1 MRVTLKRRRVVVVG
15 GGITG
20 LTAAFYLQQAAIEER
35 YPLDVVVLEASLRL
49 GGKIQTMRRNGFIL
63 ERGPESFVDECGN
76 VSRLAYDLGITQKL
90 VHNNNG
96 QTYVA
101 VGKELYPI
109 PSSLLFGRSPKVS
122 SLITTSLIS
131 LSGKMRAAGDLLI
144 PKSSVDQDEPI
155 GDFFRRRFG
164 KEVVENLV
172 EPLLA
177 GTFAGDIDHLS
188 IQSMFPQFYQLEK
201 EHRSLLLGLK
211 RKKASNYAIEHFTE
225 EPLLYGTFENG
236 LETLIETLE
245 QRLAPSTILKGVK
258 VEAIDQLTDGSM
270 KIHLNNIEPIQADA
284 VIMTTPF
291 NVAKSVF
298 KKYDLMQN
306 FPIMNCATIATV
318 TMAFKSEQLPKYKD
332 ALNFFVSRNSDLS
345 ITSCTWSNR
354 KWNDVAPQGYDLL
367 RVYIGRVGD
376 EAIVELSDS
385 EIEKTVLADLRKAI
399 HLQDNPLFTVVTRW
413 KQAMPQYTVGHD
425 ARLQHLKQ
433 ELYNEFPQVKLVGSS
448 YEGISV
454 PDCVNQGRN
463 AAQEMLNII
472 FKRQTVQ

>member
-1 MRVTLKRRRVVVVG
+1 MRVTVKRRKVVVIG

-20 LTAAFYLQQAAIEER
+20 LTSAFYLQQAAKGK
-35 YPLDVVVLEASLRL
+35 YPLDVIVIEAALRL
-49 GGKIQTMRRNGFIL
+49 GGKIQTMRRNGFIV
-63 ERGPESFVDECGN
+63 ERGPESFIDKHGD
-76 VSRLAYDLGITQKL
+76 VSRLAYHLGIAQKL

-96 QTYVA
+96 QSYVA

-109 PSSLLFGRSPKVS
+109 PSGLLFGQSPKVS
-122 SLITTSLIS
+122 SLITTGLIS

-144 PKSSVDQDEPI
+144 PKSSADHDEPI

-164 KEVVENLV
+164 KEIVENLV

-201 EHRSLLLGLK
+201 EHRSLLIGLK
-211 RKKASNYAIEHFTE
+211 KKRASHYEIEQLTE
-225 EPLLYGTFENG
+225 KRALYKTFENG
-236 LETLIETLE
+236 LETLVEALE
-245 QRLAPSTILKGVK
+245 ERLALSTILKGVK
-258 VEAIDQLTDGSM
+258 VEAIEQLADRSM
-270 KIHLNNIEPIQADA
+270 KIRLNNMAPIQADA

-298 KKYDLMQN
+298 KNYNLMQN
-306 FPIMNCATIATV
+306 LPSMNYATIATV
-318 TMAFKSEQLPKYKD
+318 TMAFKREQMPKYKD
-332 ALNFFVSRNSDLS
+332 ALNFFVSRNSDLT

-354 KWNDVAPQGYDLL
+354 KWHNVTPEGHDLL

-385 EIEKTVLADLRKAI
+385 EIEKTVLADLRQSI
-399 HLQDNPLFTVVTRW
+399 NLEGNPLFTVVTRW

-425 ARLQHLKQ
+425 VRLQQLNQ
-433 ELYNEFPQVKLVGSS
+433 ELYNEFPYIKLVGSS
-448 YEGISV
+448 YEGISI
-454 PDCVNQGRN
+454 PDCVAQGRN
-463 AAQEMLNII
+463 AAQEMLSTL
-472 FKRQTVQ
+472 FKTQTVQ